1 MFHAL
6 EGQVQPVKT
15 SSSSHLV
22 VEDTINDDDVSNR
35 ISAVDFAKLEPLNP
49 NGYMLVPPF
58 STSNI

>member
-35 ISAVDFAKLEPLNP
+35 ISAVDFAKLEPLNQ

>member
-1 MFHAL
+1 MFHVV
-6 EGQVQPVKT
+6 EGQLQPLKT
-15 SSSSHLV
+15 PSSSHLV
-22 VEDTINDDDVSNR
+22 IEDTINDVDVSNR